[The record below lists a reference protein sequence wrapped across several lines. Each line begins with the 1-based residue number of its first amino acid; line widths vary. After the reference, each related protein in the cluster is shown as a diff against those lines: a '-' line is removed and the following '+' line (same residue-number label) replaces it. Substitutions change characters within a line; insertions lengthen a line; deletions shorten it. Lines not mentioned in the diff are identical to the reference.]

1 MTAKFSRITPNIW
14 CDGTAE
20 AAAQYYVELFGTD
33 AEMTNTTSYPQTGLL
48 DFQAHMA
55 GLPLTVDFRIANQP
69 FTVINAGD
77 EFTPN
82 PAISFML
89 NFDPLNFPDADA
101 ARAELQ
107 RVWHGLADGG
117 QVFVPL
123 QAYDFSPWYGW
134 VQDRFG
140 VSWQLILTD
149 PNGEPRPFIIPTL
162 TFGGVHQNNAAEAVD
177 YWTALFPDA
186 HTGVDI
192 RYGQPQGTA
201 TADGVRFRDFTLA
214 GQWFAALDSPEE
226 QDFTFTEGLS
236 LLVACED
243 QAEIDRY
250 WAALSAVP
258 EAEQCG
264 WCRDH
269 FGVSWQIVPKNIGDL
284 VQRPGAYQRLMG
296 MQKIVIAEF

>member
-1 MTAKFSRITPNIW
+1 MSSNLSRITPNIW
-14 CDGTAE
+14 CDGNAE
-20 AAAQYYVELFGTD
+20 ATAQYYVGIFGDD
-33 AEMTNTTSYPQTGLL
+33 AEITNTTTYPQTGLL

-55 GLPLTVDFRIANQP
+55 GLPLTVDFRISNQH

-77 EFTPN
+77 EFRPN
-82 PAISFML
+82 PAISFLL
-89 NFDPLNFPDADA
+89 NFDPLNFTDEAA
-101 ARAELQ
+101 ARAELK

-117 QVFVPL
+117 QVLVPL
-123 QAYDFSPWYGW
+123 QAYDFSPSYGW

-140 VSWQLILTD
+140 VSWQLLLTD
-149 PNGEPRPFIIPTL
+149 PDGAPRPFVIPAFM
-162 TFGGVHQNNAAEAVD
+162 FGGVQQNKAAEAVD

-186 HTGVDI
+186 EKSIDI
-192 RYGQPQGTA
+192 RYSQPQETA
-201 TADGVRFRDFTLA
+201 SAHSVRFSDFTLA
-214 GQWFAALDSPEE
+214 GQWFAAMDSPMD
-226 QDFTFTEGLS
+226 QDFTFTEGIS
-236 LLVACED
+236 LLVDCAD

-264 WCRDH
+264 WCRDR

-284 VQRPGAYQRLMG
+284 VQRPGAYERLMG